1 MVHIDHQSLDE
12 DTKLWLAD
20 LECEVG
26 IACVCQNTC
35 SYYGYCI
42 YYTELRRKF
51 GRAWVH

>member
-26 IACVCQNTC
+26 IACACKTLAAF
-35 SYYGYCI
+35 I
-42 YYTELRRKF
+42 DILHTELRNKF
-51 GRAWVH
+51 